1 MSDTPETDAN
11 VRHYLAP
18 GMREEHA
25 IVLADF
31 ARKLERERDKATRR
45 SQRLERENNAL
56 RNKCNRFFKLVAETE
71 ALRERWEY
79 CSGDLLYIL
88 KEHID
93 VLKKK
98 TGLVIAGTD
107 GFIGEFETL
116 DKDQRDA

>member
-1 MSDTPETDAN
+1 MSNTPETNALLKQSSIKGRNPDSWK
-11 VRHYLAP
+11 LC
-18 GMREEHA
+18 
-25 IVLADF
+25 
-31 ARKLERERDKATRR
+31 RKLERERDKATRR